1 MNDENHNNPPSW
13 VRKPHSQV
21 GQSQVGQSQV
31 GHSQTEDGQNG
42 GAVDQQAPHSQENF
56 PLNHEMQHG
65 MQVGNPDTGSSLDFS
80 NKEGFSNEDGFQNGE
95 NSSFTQGQFQHEALS
110 GEPTNQFHNADKPAQ
125 KSMFLRAGAAIH
137 RWVSM
142 VGHCALICGD
152 ACADKLSKKPQTG
165 FRRTSIFALGFFF
178 VTALLLS
185 ASYYALGYRS
195 LPVNF
200 LKSTIEASLSSA
212 FTGGTVR
219 IDNALLQRDVQNGG
233 FFIRLVNLDLRD
245 VSGSKIAATP
255 EIGVGLKFFPLL
267 IGQVEPSSINIL
279 SPEIHF
285 VRNEQREWTF
295 WRGKGAQEKQDA
307 AGSDLRNTLNSSE
320 AKEVSGSPNNDGM
333 PVDFARIGDL
343 AKEGL
348 EKAHKQLRL
357 TLPLSHIGVR
367 NASVVLHEGK
377 SDKGDVWTV
386 PTFSLQYDPT
396 GDKKIIG
403 NGVIEHVTSPGAALW
418 VSFTHTEG
426 ENYVDLKTRLQNV
439 VPSELSSLVPVL
451 DSLRAV
457 QLGVSGDMTARIDL
471 NDGLTSGNLKV
482 ALSDGYIG
490 ILGDDGPRFSIT
502 RGAFVFDM
510 EPGAKHIVLRQG
522 ELFYP
527 NGNISLKG
535 DVWRDNQKNE
545 SPDWRFQLYSTSGQ
559 IVSDFSDVNG
569 SSIDEFNFSGRLF
582 GSRAPVVI
590 DEFRAKIGSGQ
601 IILAHDGSLG
611 YPAVLRGR
619 VRNVTT
625 NLLKSIWPEG
635 FNQES
640 RDWVFKNVK
649 AGLITNASLALQAPD
664 FGQRDPL
671 AGEAKS
677 DLALPAM
684 DLEAQDLAFTVF
696 DDPMTIKTKR
706 ASLQIQGK
714 RLVARMKRG
723 SSSLGK
729 GQVIEFNDG
738 KLTIPDY
745 EPTGPDGVI
754 EFKLKTNTKFMDQ
767 FLKREPFSQKRTLS
781 DHAKYLSGELT
792 GALKVYLP
800 LAEDV
805 DPKDVVVNGE
815 MKLSSFKAQFGKFKL
830 SNGGVKFNLGRNYI
844 EANGNVLINGVASKL
859 KWDRKFQGNDKEAD
873 QLKITGTY
881 DDADRNQLGLPVNS
895 FIAGAVPVEILIK
908 EKTYEDFDI
917 HVLADLS
924 KATLRA
930 KHLGWQKDAGVPATL
945 NLDVVTNK
953 SGATSL
959 QNVKLDGRDLTV
971 RGQIEMNK
979 AHQVTSFSFPDISY
993 KVLSNIH
1000 VDGVLDKRKIWKI
1013 SAGGKTFDG
1022 RGLLKSILRTGKVGN
1037 GGKSNEL
1044 SKGIDLKAKFGT
1056 VLGWKQSK
1064 LTGFKIDMSRR
1075 GDLMTDFVIKGTL
1088 LNGGSLTGNL
1098 VSRKKADPVIRLRSS
1113 DTGEALRFVGFY
1125 PNMLGGQGQLKVRYN
1140 VGKRQLAAQTGEL
1153 IISRFSI
1160 ASDPVVKEV
1169 LSNISKGKSGKT
1181 VNGQDLV
1188 KFTRLVAPFSIGQGQ
1203 FILHDSQVK
1212 GELLGAT
1219 MRGSI
1224 DFDKER
1230 LRLGGTYIPLYGLN
1244 AAVGVVPV
1252 LGDILVGRRGEGMLG
1267 ITFGIYG
1274 STKNPQVLVN
1284 PMSLVAPGVFRQI
1297 FEFEQGKQNIKVR
1310 PNKKT
1315 GNKSK
1320 LDSSASRVI
1329 RRKKKGEN
1337 LNKLSPETSA
1347 SSVTRRGEKN

>member
-1 MNDENHNNPPSW
+1 MNDDNHNNPPTW
-13 VRKPHSQV
+13 VRSIHSQPHDGSKGQALDQQAAAKDMTGQDAAAHEMIGHFQDENGAV
-21 GQSQVGQSQV
+21 YTHQDAALNQSQF
-31 GHSQTEDGQNG
+31 SQTE
-42 GAVDQQAPHSQENF
+42 P
-56 PLNHEMQHG
+56 
-65 MQVGNPDTGSSLDFS
+65 
-80 NKEGFSNEDGFQNGE
+80 
-95 NSSFTQGQFQHEALS
+95 HEAVHNNGRPKKQVS
-110 GEPTNQFHNADKPAQ
+110 NQSFFSRV
-125 KSMFLRAGAAIH
+125 KSRIFKFGDACHYWI
-137 RWVSM
+137 SM
-142 VGHCALICGD
+142 IGHCALVCGD
-152 ACADKLSKKPQTG
+152 ACADQLSKKPQSRSRPFAFLG
-165 FRRTSIFALGFFF
+165 LGIVFIFSVLAFG
-178 VTALLLS
+178 
-185 ASYYALGYRS
+185 SYYAMGYRS

-200 LKSTIEASLSSA
+200 LKTSIETTLSSA
-212 FTGGTVR
+212 FAGGSVR
-219 IDNALLQRDVQNGG
+219 IDQALLQRDVQNGG
-233 FFIRLVNLDLRD
+233 LFVRLVNLDLRD
-245 VSGSKIAATP
+245 EGGSKIAATP

-267 IGQVEPSSINIL
+267 WGEVEPSSINIL

-285 VRNEQREWTF
+285 VRNEKREWTF
-295 WRGKGAQEKQDA
+295 WRGKGVSTNSTLDKASL
-307 AGSDLRNTLNSSE
+307 GSERD
-320 AKEVSGSPNNDGM
+320 KSGEDVISQNGM

-348 EKAHKQLRL
+348 MKAHSQLKL
-357 TLPLSHIGVR
+357 SFPLSHIGVR
-367 NASVVLHEGK
+367 NARVVLHEGK
-377 SDKGDVWTV
+377 LDKGDVWRV
-386 PTFSLQYDPT
+386 PTFTLQYDPA

-403 NGVIEHVTSPGAALW
+403 NGVIEHTTSPGAALW
-418 VSFTHTEG
+418 VSFTHREG
-426 ENYVDLKTRLQNV
+426 AQFVDLKTRLQNV
-439 VPSELSSLVPVL
+439 IPSELSSLVPVL
-451 DSLRAV
+451 SSLKAV
-457 QLGVSGDMTARIDL
+457 QLGVSGDMAARIDL
-471 NDGLTSGNLKV
+471 NEGVTSGNLKV

-490 ILGDDGPRFSIT
+490 LLGDEGPRFAIS

-535 DVWRDNQKNE
+535 DVWRDNQKDE
-545 SPDWRFQLYSTSGQ
+545 LPDWRFQLYSTSGQ
-559 IVSDFSDVNG
+559 IISDYSDVNG
-569 SSIDEFNFSGRLF
+569 SAIDEFNFSGRLF

-590 DEFRAKIGSGQ
+590 DEFRAKIGEGQ

-619 VRNVTT
+619 VTNVST

-649 AGLITNASLALQAPD
+649 EGVVTSARLALQAPD
-664 FGQRDPL
+664 FGERALL
-671 AGEAKS
+671 AGEKKAN
-677 DLALPAM
+677 LELPFM
-684 DLEAQDLAFTVF
+684 DVDVKGVVFTVF
-696 DDPMTIKTKR
+696 DDPMIIKTRQANLQIKGKTLVAKMKR
-706 ASLQIQGK
+706 A
-714 RLVARMKRG
+714 R
-723 SSSLGK
+723 SSLGK
-729 GQVIEFNDG
+729 GRVVEFTDG

-745 EPTGPDGVI
+745 EPKGPDGIV
-754 EFKLKTNTKFMDQ
+754 EFKFKTNTQFVDH

-781 DHAKYLSGELT
+781 DHAKYFDGELT
-792 GALKVYLP
+792 GALKVNLP
-800 LAEDV
+800 LVEEV
-805 DPKDVVVNGE
+805 DPKDVVVNGNMQLGE
-815 MKLSSFKAQFGKFKL
+815 VKAQFGKFKL
-830 SNGGVKFNLGRNYI
+830 SNGLIKFNLGKNYI
-844 EANGNVLINGVASKL
+844 EAKGNVLINGVASKL
-859 KWDRKFQGNDKEAD
+859 SWDRKLLAGVDHSD
-873 QLKITGTY
+873 QLKVTGVF

-895 FIAGAVPVEILIK
+895 FVNGAVPVELLISENK
-908 EKTYEDFDI
+908 SNQFDM
-917 HVLADLS
+917 HVLADLR

-945 NLDVVTNK
+945 NVDIISNK
-953 SGATSL
+953 EGGVSL
-959 QNVKLDGRDLTV
+959 INMKLDGRDLTV
-971 RGQIEMNK
+971 RGDIQMDET
-979 AHQVTSFSFPDISY
+979 HQVTSFSFPNISY

-1000 VDGVLDKRKIWKI
+1000 VEGALNNKKIWQI

-1022 RGLLKSILRTGKVGN
+1022 RGLLKSLLRTGKVGA
-1037 GGKSNEL
+1037 GGKAKDL
-1044 SKGIDLKAKFGT
+1044 SKGIDLKAEFDT

-1064 LTGFKIDMSRR
+1064 LSRFKINMSRR
-1075 GDLMTDFVIKGTL
+1075 GDVMTDFKIKGTL

-1098 VSRKKADPVIRLRSS
+1098 VSGKNAAPVIRLRSS

-1169 LSNISKGKSGKT
+1169 LSNISQGKSGRSS
-1181 VNGQDLV
+1181 NEQDII
-1188 KFTRLVAPFSIGQGQ
+1188 KFNRLYAPFSIGQGQ
-1203 FILHDSQVK
+1203 FVLHDSQVK

-1297 FEFEQGKQNIKVR
+1297 FEFEQGGQNIKVR
-1310 PNKKT
+1310 PNTKT
-1315 GNKSK
+1315 GKGVK

-1329 RRKKKGEN
+1329 RRKKNGDDAN
-1337 LNKLSPETSA
+1337 NLSPETSA
-1347 SSVTRRGEKN
+1347 STVRRRSKSN